1 MARAALVLALTGGS
15 LSLHLNGFRCQATT
29 NAQRVTGSVA
39 CGSSVGVACG
49 SVGVAWAIVVPLV
62 LGLGRLWSWGFCL
75 SQMQQVFF
83 VFFSRVPNTRLA
95 TACNGAYAH

>member
-39 CGSSVGVACG
+39 CGSVGVACG
-49 SVGVAWAIVVPLV
+49 TVGEAWAIVVPLV
-62 LGLGRLWSWGFCL
+62 LGLGRLWS
-75 SQMQQVFF
+75 
-83 VFFSRVPNTRLA
+83 
-95 TACNGAYAH
+95 